1 MNQRGIKTGPK
12 QRGGTLFQGKSEMNE
27 TALELPQEH
36 VGLDYDWVTDRL
48 AVGGA
53 IWTRS
58 NMWMACWRRR
68 LRPRGEGNAPTFSTR
83 GLQMTWWY

>member
-58 NMWMACWRRR
+58 NMWRHA
-68 LRPRGEGNAPTFSTR
+68 GEGDCDHAAREIPQRSVR
-83 GLQMTWWY
+83 EVLRMTWWY